1 MAISDLSLFN
11 SMAIAL
17 DTTTANIQGIQQSLA
32 SGKRV
37 VQPSDDLVN
46 YGQAHLL
53 SARNSAVANDINT
66 GTQVQGLLTSADNAL
81 SNVGNWVNA
90 ASSIATQGADGT
102 MSTAQMSTLATQVQS
117 ILTQVT
123 GAANTEYA
131 GAYIFG
137 GSQTNAPPY
146 DASSNYVGD
155 STTNFATFS
164 DGTKV
169 QTTFDG
175 SSIFGDSATGLIGT
189 LTTLQNALQTGNH
202 TAVASTL
209 SALQTA
215 VQSVATARG
224 SIGINESSLQAFISN
239 ANTESTTLQASISSL
254 TDVDVASA
262 ALNQQQALLQEQ
274 ALVSMAS
281 GLGKIPL
288 VNILA

>member
-66 GTQVQGLLTSADNAL
+66 GTQVQGLLTTADNAL

-102 MSTAQMSTLATQVQS
+102 MGTAQMSTLATQVQS
-117 ILTQVT
+117 ILSQVT

-137 GSQTNAPPY
+137 GSQTNAAPY
-146 DASSNYVGD
+146 DPSANYLGD
-155 STTNFATFS
+155 SMTNFATFS

-175 SSIFGDSATGLIGT
+175 SSIFGDANTGLIGT
-189 LTTLQNALQTGNH
+189 LNALQNALQTGNH
-202 TAVASTL
+202 AAVASTL
-209 SALQTA
+209 AALQTG

>member
-11 SMAIAL
+11 SMATAL
-17 DTTTANIQGIQQSLA
+17 DTTTANIQNIQQSLA
-32 SGKRV
+32 TGKRV
-37 VQPSDDLVN
+37 VQPSDNLVN
-46 YGQAHLL
+46 YGDAELL
-53 SARNSAVANDINT
+53 SAQNSAVTNDINT
-66 GTQVQGLLTSADNAL
+66 GTQVQGLLTTADNAL
-81 SNVGNWVNA
+81 SNVGNWVNS

-137 GSQTNAPPY
+137 GSQTGAPPY

-224 SIGINESSLQAFISN
+224 SVGINESSLQTFISN

-262 ALNQQQALLQEQ
+262 ALNQQQTLLQEQ

>member
-11 SMAIAL
+11 SMATAL
-17 DTTTANIQGIQQSLA
+17 DTTTANIQNIQQSLA

-37 VQPSDDLVN
+37 VQPSDDLVD
-46 YGQAHLL
+46 YGDAELL
-53 SARNSAVANDINT
+53 TAQNSAVTNDIST
-66 GTQVQGLLTSADNAL
+66 GTQVQGLLTTADNAL

-102 MSTAQMSTLATQVQS
+102 TSAAQMSTLATQVQS

-131 GAYIFG
+131 DAYIFA
-137 GSQTNAPPY
+137 GSQTGAPPY

-175 SSIFGDSATGLIGT
+175 SAIFGDSSTGLIGT
-189 LTTLQNALQTGNH
+189 LTTLENALQTGNQS
-202 TAVASTL
+202 AVASTL

-224 SIGINESSLQAFISN
+224 SVGINESTLQDFLTN
-239 ANTESTTLQASISSL
+239 ANTESTTLQGSISSL
-254 TDVDVASA
+254 TDTDVASA
-262 ALNQQQALLQEQ
+262 ALNQQQTLLQEQ

-288 VNILA
+288 VDILA

>member
-66 GTQVQGLLTSADNAL
+66 GTQVQGLLTTADNAL
-81 SNVGNWVNA
+81 SNVGNWVNS

-117 ILTQVT
+117 ILSQVT
-123 GAANTEYA
+123 GAANSEYA

-137 GSQTNAPPY
+137 GSQTGAAPY
-146 DASSNYVGD
+146 DPSANYLGD
-155 STTNFATFS
+155 SMTNFATFS

-175 SSIFGDSATGLIGT
+175 SSIFGDANTGLIGT

-202 TAVASTL
+202 AAVASTL
-209 SALQTA
+209 SALQTG

-224 SIGINESSLQAFISN
+224 SIGINESSLQSFISN